1 MEVTNV
7 FLINK
12 FSDRLKELRGKR
24 TLQEVSDAIGITR
37 VAMGYYEKGERK
49 PDIEILYKIADFY
62 QVSADYLI
70 GLSDVASPDIEI
82 KTIADKTGLTEDVVN
97 RIMSKENKFLNL
109 LVGAKEFYSMDYLF
123 KEIDFNYR
131 LATDKAIH
139 YTELQK
145 EAEQHQADSKELQ
158 EISHAL
164 SICEDIIDRCE
175 GRCDGA
181 TYRIWSDFGKILES
195 FRKEKISNIQ
205 SILKIEAPD
214 TN

>member
-82 KTIADKTGLTEDVVN
+82 KTIADKTGLTEDVIN